1 MWPLL
6 CRFVRVKEGASFIEF
21 AISAPFL
28 LILGMGILEFG
39 SALYGHHVITTGVHD
54 AARYLARL
62 PDPTTQY
69 SSART
74 LAVTGSVTGTSQR
87 LSWWGTS
94 GVTPALFTIAN
105 PIDAGTGERTYRGP
119 DPITVVRVTA
129 TASYP
134 GFGLLNFLGLPSSLA
149 FSVTHE
155 ERVMHE

>member
-1 MWPLL
+1 MWRVLSK
-6 CRFVRVKEGASFIEF
+6 FVRVNKGASFVEF
-21 AISAPFL
+21 AIAAPFL
-28 LILGMGILEFG
+28 LTLGMGILEFG
-39 SALYGHHVITTGVHD
+39 NALYGHHVITTGVHD
-54 AARYLARL
+54 ASRYLARF

-69 SSART
+69 TAART
-74 LAVTGSVTGTSQR
+74 LAVTGSVTGTAQR

-105 PIDAGTGERTYRGP
+105 PIDVGTGERAYRGP
-119 DPITVVRVTA
+119 DPITLVRVTA

-134 GFGLLNFLGLPSSLA
+134 GFGLLNFLGFGSSFA